1 MNCCGPWQ
9 TEYFC
14 GSMMEN
20 SVSEKEV
27 AALISLLDD
36 PDDGVFQSV
45 RQRLQG
51 FGTSVVPF
59 LERAWESSFDSV
71 LQQRIEEL
79 IHHIQFEQLS
89 LRLEGWFDD
98 GGQDLLEGVL
108 LVNRYQYPDLDEEK
122 MRDQLNALRNSI
134 WLEINPNL
142 TALELIR
149 VFNHMLFEVHGFM
162 GNTTNY
168 HAPQNSWLNHLLE
181 SKKGN
186 PLMLSILYLWLA
198 QQLDVPVYGINLPEH
213 FVLAYM
219 QDQEEPAPDA
229 KSRQVLFYI
238 NPFSKGTVFSRKEID
253 AFIKQLKLP
262 YDPAYYE
269 PCTNADMVR
278 RLIRNLML
286 SFDKLGYKEKSEE
299 LKLLLNKSFKA

>member
-1 MNCCGPWQ
+1 
-9 TEYFC
+9 
-14 GSMMEN
+14 MMEKP
-20 SVSEKEV
+20 VSEKEV

-45 RQRLQG
+45 RGRLQG
-51 FGTSVVPF
+51 LGAPVVPF
-59 LERAWESSFDSV
+59 LERAWENSFDSV
-71 LQQRIEEL
+71 LQQRLEEL
-79 IHHIQFEQLS
+79 IHQIQFEQLS
-89 LRLEGWFDD
+89 TRLGAWFAD

-149 VFNHMLFEVHGFM
+149 VFNHMLFEVHGFQ

-198 QQLDVPVYGINLPEH
+198 RQLDVPVYGINLPEH

-219 QDQEEPAPDA
+219 QEQPEGATEEMP
-229 KSRQVLFYI
+229 RQILFYI

-253 AFIKQLKLP
+253 AFIQQLKLP

-269 PCTNADMVR
+269 PCSYADMVR
-278 RLIRNLML
+278 RLIRNLIL
-286 SFDKLGYKEKSEE
+286 SFDKLGYKDKSEE
-299 LKLLLNKSFKA
+299 LKMLLKKSMAA